1 MHTTANTND
10 EVMLKQRL
18 QGLYAH
24 ICYEY
29 KCTNLIE
36 QYIGDYHQNEIFPT
50 GQHPSLTYAQVSK
63 PDAQTPREKS
73 AES

>member
-36 QYIGDYHQNEIFPT
+36 QYIGDYLQNDILYSST
-50 GQHPSLTYAQVSK
+50 STRDLRTSK
-63 PDAQTPREKS
+63 PDTWTFNLEK
-73 AES
+73 

>member
-10 EVMLKQRL
+10 EVMLKHRP
-18 QGLYAH
+18 QGVYAH

-36 QYIGDYHQNEIFPT
+36 QYIGDYLQNDILYSST
-50 GQHPSLTYAQVSK
+50 STSDLRTSK
-63 PDAQTPREKS
+63 PDTWTFNLEK
-73 AES
+73 